1 MSVQY
6 EYPMKT
12 LHFLII
18 GLVVIF
24 SGISFSN
31 VYAQCIEGLGINCN
45 GYPPPALTQINTDKL
60 SYEISDKPVITVI
73 GVPNTSAQLEIDD
86 PSSNFIFTHDI
97 NLSSNG
103 TAIYI
108 LDISSYKP
116 GVYSATATSSISKIT
131 TSFSIGIISS
141 GGIPVEVFTDKNSY
155 IPGDNVTILGTCHHP
170 NTLIQLSL
178 TDPNGISVKSVQTF
192 SNKTGY
198 FSSSNFTIPTNAI
211 NGTWQVH
218 ATSGIAHA
226 TLNFLVISQNL
237 RQNPSVQSVPVME
250 ENMTLSRHPAHVFSM
265 QDSPLKQFKSGI
277 AANNIKCDNGL
288 SLVIKAEDN
297 SPACVKPDTAQKLTE
312 GGWALTRLTIN
323 GLKEIYG
330 VGEKIDFMIDF
341 QGLLHYC
348 DYPHV
353 LVLDS
358 NQNIVWKS
366 QDVNSMCVSA
376 PFSPLPYVN
385 QNFDL
390 NSGYGGPI
398 MINKA
403 GNYTVK
409 VSLYS
414 SSVEKGFIV
423 K

>member
-1 MSVQY
+1 
-6 EYPMKT
+6 MKT
-12 LHFLII
+12 LHFFII

-24 SGISFSN
+24 FGINFSN
-31 VYAQCIEGLGINCN
+31 VYAPCIEGPGINCN

-277 AANNIKCDNGL
+277 SATDVTCRQDLQLTSK
-288 SLVIKAEDN
+288 KEDS
-297 SPACVKPDTAQKLTE
+297 SPACILPDDLANLVMR
-312 GGWALTRLTIN
+312 GWAVNPLSNILDAGYSTQEQQDKLFYDIMN
-323 GLKEIYG
+323 LPQLKTVVRNWLAIYWR
-330 VGEKIDFMIDF
+330 EF
-341 QGLLHYC
+341 YRR
-348 DYPHV
+348 
-353 LVLDS
+353 
-358 NQNIVWKS
+358 
-366 QDVNSMCVSA
+366 
-376 PFSPLPYVN
+376 
-385 QNFDL
+385 
-390 NSGYGGPI
+390 
-398 MINKA
+398 
-403 GNYTVK
+403 
-409 VSLYS
+409 
-414 SSVEKGFIV
+414 
-423 K
+423 